1 MFLEQRTTLLDSGQS
16 VVSPDNCSE
25 IKIPS
30 THPSASPLLNL
41 LGCTSFQKLISSKCW
56 KISCHSGSNIF
67 YLRKIEFPILKW
79 SVTCTMVDSS
89 GENFE
94 LDICEI
100 NSNAVF
106 SSHRNESRIIYVQLP
121 VIISLRF
128 QDLLNLMISWSL
140 QSHDFSFIQIT

>member
-1 MFLEQRTTLLDSGQS
+1 MNTFTNLSCDMMFLEQRIHFLDSGQS

-41 LGCTSFQKLISSKCW
+41 LGCTSFQKLISSKCR

-100 NSNAVF
+100 N
-106 SSHRNESRIIYVQLP
+106 
-121 VIISLRF
+121 
-128 QDLLNLMISWSL
+128 
-140 QSHDFSFIQIT
+140 